1 MALFNLFKNS
11 KSTPTKKADIS
22 KEIKRHQDD
31 TAKADAQIA
40 KLQKADERFEKDGD
54 LNKRIAVYESVLDLS
69 KPLLWNS
76 FNYCLSLV
84 KMYVE
89 ADRRDDAWRLLNQM
103 TIAFARFPSP
113 EYYTAKVRN
122 EQFKILKKEKKYLD
136 ALRMLAVSHVLKT
149 NSPQG
154 SQFDT
159 ERFIK
164 EAKTTAKGAGL
175 SQQDLEDL
183 AKMIKDAGKK
193 KNLPEEKVLDIF
205 KEFLKK
211 KNI

>member
-1 MALFNLFKNS
+1 M
-11 KSTPTKKADIS
+11 
-22 KEIKRHQDD
+22 
-31 TAKADAQIA
+31 
-40 KLQKADERFEKDGD
+40 
-54 LNKRIAVYESVLDLS
+54 
-69 KPLLWNS
+69 LWNS

-84 KMYVE
+84 KMYVD

-103 TIAFARFPSP
+103 TIAFAKFPSP
-113 EYYTAKVRN
+113 EYYTAKVRY

-149 NSPQG
+149 NSPNG

-159 ERFIK
+159 EKFIK

-175 SQQDLEDL
+175 SQEDLEDL

-193 KNLPEEKVLDIF
+193 RNLPEEKVLGIF
-205 KEFLKK
+205 KEFLKN
-211 KNI
+211 KNM

>member
-1 MALFNLFKNS
+1 MGLFGLFGNNKN
-11 KSTPTKKADIS
+11 KKTQATNNSIEKMM
-22 KEIKRHQDD
+22 KESAAS

-40 KLQKADERFEKDGD
+40 KLQKADERFDKDGD
-54 LNKRIAVYESVLDLS
+54 LNKRISVYESILDLDQ
-69 KPLLWNS
+69 PLLWNS
-76 FNYCLSLV
+76 FNYCLSLA
-84 KMYVE
+84 KMYVD
-89 ADRRDDAWRLLNQM
+89 ADRRDDAWRYLNQM
-103 TIAFARFPSP
+103 YLVFSKDHD
-113 EYYTAKVRN
+113 YYLWKIRN

-154 SQFDT
+154 SQFDI

-175 SQQDLEDL
+175 SEEDLEDL

-193 KNLPEEKVLDIF
+193 GNLPEAKVLDIF
-205 KEFLKK
+205 KEFMKK
-211 KNI
+211 KNM